1 MIFVYILNA
10 RINKLLN
17 YVITTTTTDAHLET
31 LNFKSIFVTP
41 PLKRQL
47 LSTSTSLNISNNT
60 FSISPLFPACSSL
73 WHFSYVDRVRERW
86 SGVSKQ
92 GRESYDTLKYFG
104 THGQQQKRHKTATP
118 RQHTTH
124 IKTHKDSNTQTTH
137 NTQESYKNSN
147 T

>member
-1 MIFVYILNA
+1 MLPLILNMIFVYILNA

-41 PLKRQL
+41 PLKPQL
-47 LSTSTSLNISNNT
+47 LSTSNSLNISNNT

-86 SGVSKQ
+86 SSVSKQ
-92 GRESYDTLKYFG
+92 GRGS
-104 THGQQQKRHKTATP
+104 
-118 RQHTTH
+118 HTTRSNILVH
-124 IKTHKDSNTQTTH
+124 TDNNKKDIKQQHLDNTQLT
-137 NTQESYKNSN
+137 
-147 T
+147 